1 MIQKST
7 LYTHSVQCITPTAD
21 LIYVHK
27 DDFLALKKNEK
38 VWKAI

>member
-1 MIQKST
+1 M
-7 LYTHSVQCITPTAD
+7 CISPVAE

-38 VWKAI
+38 VWNAIQENID